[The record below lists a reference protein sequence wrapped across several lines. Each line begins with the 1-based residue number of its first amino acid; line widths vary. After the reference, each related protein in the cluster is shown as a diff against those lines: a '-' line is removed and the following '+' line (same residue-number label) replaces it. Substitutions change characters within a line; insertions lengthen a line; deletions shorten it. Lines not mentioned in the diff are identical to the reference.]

1 MFFFLRHCR
10 KYRQIVCLEKISAD
24 TNKGEVQH
32 RSLPFLSSSIFA
44 VFQSSSRKRFS
55 VRRVWCRNKERISY
69 KFRDKR
75 KVGLL
80 LNWKEELRSKIL
92 LPSIRPIHRKYFVS
106 QNQMHQIKWS
116 TSIVSGKHQHPDVCR
131 GMVICHI
138 FRGEDVRFFQFL
150 KTLHYWH

>member
-1 MFFFLRHCR
+1 M
-10 KYRQIVCLEKISAD
+10 CLEKISAD

-32 RSLPFLSSSIFA
+32 RSLPFSSSSIFA

-92 LPSIRPIHRKYFVS
+92 LPSIHIENILFPKIKCTRSNDQHQWYQVNINILTSVEEWSFV
-106 QNQMHQIKWS
+106 
-116 TSIVSGKHQHPDVCR
+116 
-131 GMVICHI
+131 I
-138 FRGEDVRFFQFL
+138 FLGERMCDSFNF
-150 KTLHYWH
+150 